1 MALNPTVLIT
11 GGSSGIGYTI
21 SRHFA
26 ADGYRILW
34 VSLLE
39 QELREAREKLQSEY
53 PDCEVQLLTQDLSE
67 ENGAQIVYDWCQAHQ
82 YQVDVLINNAGF
94 GTFGFLQDISEEREL
109 AMIQLNVLNLYKMC
123 RRFLPDMLQRN
134 AGTIINISSN
144 SSFQPTP
151 KLTTYSSTKSFVQH
165 FSRGLN
171 EELKIQKSKV
181 KVICVCPS
189 AIQDTQFKNSGNME
203 KVNTFTG
210 MASTTAAEVAK
221 DVWRGFQSGK
231 NFIVTGWKMRML
243 YKIRNL
249 VPYRLQQMVV
259 RKEVGEAK

>member
-67 ENGAQIVYDWCQAHQ
+67 ENGAQIVYDWCKAHQ

-144 SSFQPTP
+144 S
-151 KLTTYSSTKSFVQH
+151 
-165 FSRGLN
+165 
-171 EELKIQKSKV
+171 
-181 KVICVCPS
+181 
-189 AIQDTQFKNSGNME
+189 
-203 KVNTFTG
+203 
-210 MASTTAAEVAK
+210 
-221 DVWRGFQSGK
+221 
-231 NFIVTGWKMRML
+231 
-243 YKIRNL
+243 
-249 VPYRLQQMVV
+249 
-259 RKEVGEAK
+259 